1 MDSAIERLSNEI
13 EKINHT
19 LYTGNGQP
27 AITVQIATLN
37 KEMASVKKSLE
48 IDLEKILN
56 MKFKCAEETT
66 QVKLNELKIKLL
78 NVQQQMD
85 EGFKQINNQLYEFK
99 ENYERRNTFDW
110 KFKLSWIAFAGTVL
124 AAIFGNWH
132 NIFVK

>member
-1 MDSAIERLSNEI
+1 MDSVVERLSNEI

-27 AITVQIATLN
+27 AMTVQLATLN

-124 AAIFGNWH
+124 AAIFGNWQ